1 MCATFLQNPLSSTAP
16 LHRWGVWC
24 TQGTRSTLENV
35 ILRGRLKNR
44 AYNRK
49 PLAATAI
56 PHGVHSAF
64 PFKDQAPQVQCSAKK
79 VKCPSSFQN
88 LIWGSCALP
97 MFTMPVLRRILKHSS
112 ARAECPPQIKAGI
125 EAGFKHAKKKAPISA
140 NGGGTPCAFLINA
153 IKGHMWTLWFSL

>member
-1 MCATFLQNPLSSTAP
+1 MCPSKAEAPFPYFFLYPKLYPIQLKKWTNQTHAIFLQNPLSSTAP
-16 LHRWGVWC
+16 LNRRGVWH
-24 TQGTRSTLENV
+24 TQGTKSTLENV

-49 PLAATAI
+49 PLAATATAI

-64 PFKDQAPQVQCSAKK
+64 PFKDQAPQVQCSAKE
-79 VKCPSSFQN
+79 VKCPSSFQK

-97 MFTMPVLRRILKHSS
+97 MFTMPVLRRILKRSS

-125 EAGFKHAKKKAPISA
+125 
-140 NGGGTPCAFLINA
+140 
-153 IKGHMWTLWFSL
+153 